1 MASSTSSKRL
11 QGKVAVVTG
20 ASAGVGRAIVREFAR
35 EGAKVGLIART
46 PEALEA
52 AAEEVRRAGSEALV
66 LPLDVSDA
74 DAVFAAAERVVAEW
88 GQIDLWVNDA
98 MVSVFAPVV
107 ETTPAEFRRVT
118 EVNYLG
124 YVHGTL
130 AALRHM
136 RPRDSGT
143 ILQIGSALAYRSIP
157 LQSAYCASKAA
168 ARGFTDSL
176 RSELYRERSAIKV
189 TFLQL
194 PAVNTPQFDVVRS
207 RLHDHPQ
214 PVPPVYQPEVIAR
227 AAVYAAVHPRR
238 EYWIGWNTI
247 KALLGQRFI
256 PGLLDRHLSRVA
268 WDGQTTRSLPPG
280 HPLEH
285 HQDNVDAPLPG
296 DRGAHGPFD
305 HIARTW
311 SKTFWL
317 RSNAGALLGSAA
329 ALGATLWLSR
339 WAAQRR

>member
-1 MASSTSSKRL
+1 MARSRRL
-11 QGKVAVVTG
+11 EGKVAVVTG
-20 ASAGVGRAIVREFAR
+20 ASAGVGRAIVRELAR

-46 PEALEA
+46 VEALEA
-52 AAEEVRRAGSEALV
+52 AADEVRSAGSEALV

-74 DAVFAAAERVVAEW
+74 DAVFAAADRVVAEW
-88 GQIDLWVNDA
+88 GQLDLWVNDA

-136 RPRDSGT
+136 RPRGSGT
-143 ILQIGSALAYRSIP
+143 ILQIGSALSYRSIP

-176 RSELYRERSAIKV
+176 RSELYRERSAIKLSM
-189 TFLQL
+189 LQL

-207 RLHDHPQ
+207 RLPDHPQ

-227 AAVYAAVHPRR
+227 AAVYAALHPRR
-238 EYWIGWNTI
+238 EIWIGWNTI

-256 PGLLDRHLSRVA
+256 PGLLDRYLARVA

-280 HPLEH
+280 HPIEH
-285 HQDNVDAPLPG
+285 PEDNVDAPLAG

-305 HIARTW
+305 HIARTS

-317 RSNAGALLGSAA
+317 RSNAGALVGSAL
-329 ALGATLWLSR
+329 ALGAALFVTRRL
-339 WAAQRR
+339 AQQR

>member
-1 MASSTSSKRL
+1 
-11 QGKVAVVTG
+11 VVTG
-20 ASAGVGRAIVREFAR
+20 ASAGVGRAIVRELAR

-46 PEALEA
+46 VEALEA
-52 AAEEVRRAGSEALV
+52 AADEVRSAGSEALV

-74 DAVFAAAERVVAEW
+74 DAVFAAADRVVAEW
-88 GQIDLWVNDA
+88 GQLDLWVNDA

-136 RPRDSGT
+136 RPRGSGT
-143 ILQIGSALAYRSIP
+143 ILQIGSALSYRSIP

-176 RSELYRERSAIKV
+176 RSELYRERSAIKLSM
-189 TFLQL
+189 LQL

-207 RLHDHPQ
+207 RLPDHPQ

-227 AAVYAAVHPRR
+227 AAVYAALHPRR
-238 EYWIGWNTI
+238 EIWIGWNTI

-256 PGLLDRHLSRVA
+256 PGLLDRYLARVA

-280 HPLEH
+280 HPIEH
-285 HQDNVDAPLPG
+285 PEDNVDAPLAG

-305 HIARTW
+305 HIARTS

-317 RSNAGALLGSAA
+317 RSNAGALVGSAL
-329 ALGATLWLSR
+329 ALGAALFVTRRL
-339 WAAQRR
+339 AQQR